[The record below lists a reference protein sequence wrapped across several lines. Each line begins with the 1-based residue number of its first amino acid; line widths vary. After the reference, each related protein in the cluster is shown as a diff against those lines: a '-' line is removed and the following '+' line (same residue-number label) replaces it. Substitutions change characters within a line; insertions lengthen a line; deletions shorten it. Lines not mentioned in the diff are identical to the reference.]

1 MVLSRM
7 NATPSP
13 SRMAPRTMKSQPT
26 PVPVTDSMIPVASA
40 IAPSGVA
47 IQPRMRTS
55 FRPRAVAASLK
66 VMALV
71 CAAACRR
78 ASSLP
83 RW

>member
-1 MVLSRM
+1 
-7 NATPSP
+7 
-13 SRMAPRTMKSQPT
+13 
-26 PVPVTDSMIPVASA
+26 
-40 IAPSGVA
+40 
-47 IQPRMRTS
+47 MRTS